1 MKTSGETIKPII
13 EEKNTTK
20 KRAPKKR
27 TYQYLETYKDLL
39 LMQDVPVSVLFLERL
54 GEDLVLWAKKAKK
67 NWKEEDQD
75 LKITP
80 FFTERHI
87 AESTYRGW
95 RNKYPFFQERFLL
108 AKQILGE
115 ARENGALR
123 RKFDSATFLKSAP
136 TYDPEWERLET
147 WRAQLTE
154 QMLKNEKQILEI
166 REILANNGTT
176 TPVSGMEPSEGGIPS
191 V

>member
-1 MKTSGETIKPII
+1 MKSSSETSKPSI

-20 KRAPKKR
+20 KRVPKKR

-136 TYDPEWERLET
+136 TYDPEWERLEE
-147 WRAQLTE
+147 WRSRLAKLE
-154 QMLKNEKQILEI
+154 QQQEEMKLLVESFKRDSEDNKDGQI
-166 REILANNGTT
+166 
-176 TPVSGMEPSEGGIPS
+176 
-191 V
+191 